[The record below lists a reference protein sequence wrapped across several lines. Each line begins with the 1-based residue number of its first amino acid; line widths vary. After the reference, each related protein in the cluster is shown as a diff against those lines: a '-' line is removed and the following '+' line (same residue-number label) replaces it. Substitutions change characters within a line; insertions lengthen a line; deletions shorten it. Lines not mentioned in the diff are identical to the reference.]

1 MFAYSIEIKHKSTV
15 NMFAQKKKKKKLGSL
30 DKMIQSPGNRKSE

>member
-15 NMFAQKKKKKKLGSL
+15 NMFAQKKKKKLGSL
-30 DKMIQSPGNRKSE
+30 DKMIQSP